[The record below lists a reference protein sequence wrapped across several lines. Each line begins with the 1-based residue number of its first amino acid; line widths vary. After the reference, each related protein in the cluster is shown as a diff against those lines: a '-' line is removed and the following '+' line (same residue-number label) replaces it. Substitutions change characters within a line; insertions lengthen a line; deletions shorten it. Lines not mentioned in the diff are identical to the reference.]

1 MKALFVLLA
10 SCALFFGSAR
20 PAAAQFVFSFGGGP
34 YYPSYGGYYSDYYGY
49 YPGYYP
55 SYYGYGWAATI
66 GLGGGTGITAG
77 IMAGGAGTAGAAEV
91 GGMAADAAGMAADG
105 AGMVTI
111 DLKSKSPGVS
121 FMT

>member
-34 YYPSYGGYYSDYYGY
+34 CYPSYGGYYSDYYGY

-55 SYYGYGWAATI
+55 SYYGYGWS
-66 GLGGGTGITAG
+66 GYYRPWWRHRYYGGYY
-77 IMAGGAGTAGAAEV
+77 GGWRGTAGAAEV
-91 GGMAADAAGMAADG
+91 GGMAAADAAGMAADG

-111 DLKSKSPGVS
+111 DLKSSPATFWG
-121 FMT
+121 

>member
-34 YYPSYGGYYSDYYGY
+34 CYPSYGGYYSDYYGY

-55 SYYGYGWAATI
+55 SYYGYGWGGYFRPWGRLRGGCLLSALVAASVLRRVLWRVARARLGRQRWVAWRRRTRLAWRRT
-66 GLGGGTGITAG
+66 GL
-77 IMAGGAGTAGAAEV
+77 
-91 GGMAADAAGMAADG
+91 
-105 AGMVTI
+105 
-111 DLKSKSPGVS
+111 
-121 FMT
+121 